1 MMGLDTNFLFLKWLN
16 IAPKKVLI
24 VMKYLLALL
33 KNILILW
40 AEEQAGP
47 LAPNNDISFPDISWP
62 QEYRWSAKA
71 RA

>member
-16 IAPKKVLI
+16 IVLKKVLI

-40 AEEQAGP
+40 PAE
-47 LAPNNDISFPDISWP
+47 
-62 QEYRWSAKA
+62 
-71 RA
+71 